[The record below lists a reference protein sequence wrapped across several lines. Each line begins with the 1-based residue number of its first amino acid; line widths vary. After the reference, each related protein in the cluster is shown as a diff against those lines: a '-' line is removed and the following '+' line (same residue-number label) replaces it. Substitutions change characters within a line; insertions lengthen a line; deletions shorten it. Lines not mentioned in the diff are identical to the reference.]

1 MTDRIESGIA
11 PPKAVRTWIF
21 NPFYYLAGGQALA
34 LGLGFILA
42 AGLMGSA
49 AQVHL
54 DGVLDVHFLG
64 IEVPIWVYPAEGLI
78 NWLSMCLVL
87 YIAGFVV
94 SRRRF
99 RVLDLYG
106 TQALAR
112 VPAFFAVA
120 VAFIPGFQE
129 QAMNL
134 ALGNFGLVPAEIIGF
149 IFAMIIL
156 VLMIIWMVILMYRGF
171 AVSCNVNG
179 AKAVGAFIVALILAE
194 VLSKAAIM
202 GLILLALPGF

>member
-1 MTDRIESGIA
+1 MTDMIELDIA
-11 PPKAVRTWIF
+11 PPKTLRTWIF

-64 IEVPIWVYPAEGLI
+64 SEVPIWVYPAEGLI
-78 NWLSMCLVL
+78 NWLSMCFVL
-87 YIAGFVV
+87 YIAGLVV
-94 SRRRF
+94 SQRRF
-99 RVLDLYG
+99 RVLDLFG

-120 VAFIPGFQE
+120 VAFIPGFQK
-129 QAMNL
+129 QALNL
-134 ALGNFGLVPAEIIGF
+134 AFGNFVLVPAEVIGF
-149 IFAMIIL
+149 TFAMFVL

-171 AVSCNVNG
+171 SVSCNVNG
-179 AKAVGAFIVALILAE
+179 AKAVGAFIVAVILAE
-194 VLSKAAIM
+194 MLSKAAIM
-202 GLILLALPGF
+202 GLILLVLPGF